1 MPRRVSSIPR
11 CSTAGTS
18 FGKAAS
24 AAAANAACV
33 TGQEI
38 SWSRADWIPGRPA
51 SATATPAEA
60 RSLLVSSLGAQTL

>member
-1 MPRRVSSIPR
+1 V
-11 CSTAGTS
+11 
-18 FGKAAS
+18 
-24 AAAANAACV
+24 AAANAVCV

-38 SWSRADWIPGRPA
+38 SWSRADWIPVRPP